1 MQSACWLPC
10 LPLTTNRNTSSR
22 ITPTIEAVAKRLEE
36 LKQQYDGF
44 GSTTAL
50 LPVAFCREQPRVIR
64 DDPDIWEIRGGF
76 SRDSQLPPHS
86 ITVFTHLK
94 RSSFL
99 GVGSWLSFPYCAF
112 VFPKGKG
119 HDSMAMVTRDMLNQ
133 WCSLGITTRES
144 GMSCISELLDRSL
157 LLRKERV
164 SVSLLPSILLYW
176 SLKISIF

>member
-112 VFPKGKG
+112 VFPKRKG
-119 HDSMAMVTRDMLNQ
+119 HGTHDLLNQ
-133 WCSLGITTRES
+133 WCSLGITTRQRGE
-144 GMSCISELLDRSL
+144 SCILELLGNWL
-157 LLRKERV
+157 LLLKKPA
-164 SVSLLPSILLYW
+164 SVSYCCILLHFTWALEKLPFYR
-176 SLKISIF
+176 